1 MNLNKK
7 KMERDLKLL
16 FFFFLILILQNIKFL
31 VVG

>member
-16 FFFFLILILQNIKFL
+16 FFFLILILQNIKFL